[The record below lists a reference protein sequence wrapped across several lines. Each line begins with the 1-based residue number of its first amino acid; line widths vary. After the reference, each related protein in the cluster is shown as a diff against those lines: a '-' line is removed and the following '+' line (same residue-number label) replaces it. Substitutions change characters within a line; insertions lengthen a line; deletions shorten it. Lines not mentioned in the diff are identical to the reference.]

1 MASLTLDTRLSKLW
15 EIMKNREVW
24 CVAVQG
30 LQRVAHNFVTEK
42 QQQSYIIIPSQ
53 EAQRQRICLSM
64 QKMEETWVQFLGR
77 EDPPRT
83 FLVPQEMTTLSSILA
98 WKIP

>member
-1 MASLTLDTRLSKLW
+1 M
-15 EIMKNREVW
+15 IREVW

-30 LQRVAHNFVTEK
+30 LQRVGHNLRMEK

-53 EAQRQRICLSM
+53 EAQWQRICLSM
-64 QKMEETWVQFLGR
+64 QEMQETWVQFLGW

-83 FLVPQEMTTLSSILA
+83 FLVPQEMTTLSSSLA